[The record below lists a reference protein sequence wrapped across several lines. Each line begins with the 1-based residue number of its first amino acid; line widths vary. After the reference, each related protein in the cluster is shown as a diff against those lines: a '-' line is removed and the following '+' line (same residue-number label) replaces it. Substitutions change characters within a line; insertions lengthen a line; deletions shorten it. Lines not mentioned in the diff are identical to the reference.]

1 MMTKN
6 KGLAIVALTML
17 TTMSLANA
25 ATGDEAAISTGVTTA
40 LETTSTNAS
49 TGSVDGV
56 FQIDKVESTT
66 QKTIDATFTKS
77 VSKDGMDI
85 KVMEDN
91 RISSVTPDSLD
102 TKKVKIALNED
113 IALNSSYN
121 LFLVSGPEGSMTFD
135 LGTELATGSIVNTE
149 TTGEQNIVS
158 ISFVDTKNI
167 EVTFKK
173 DVAGNAEFKLLREI
187 PTDSITAIDNKVT
200 IMTKDDL
207 SNSKSYTLTIANLKD
222 SEGNDISAEDS
233 IYDFNYTGLETTDTA
248 SGATDLNAA
257 TGATATGVEVA
268 ASQAKELPGTG
279 TKENLLFLASLLLS
293 LFVVLYYRKKIAR

>member
-1 MMTKN
+1 MTKN
-6 KGLAIVALTML
+6 KGLAIVALAML
-17 TTMSLANA
+17 TTISLASA
-25 ATGDEAAISTGVTTA
+25 ATWSEAISTGVTTS
-40 LETTSTNAS
+40 LETTSIDAS
-49 TGSVDGV
+49 TWSIDWA

-77 VSKDGMDI
+77 VSKEWMDI

-102 TKKVKIALNED
+102 TKKVKIDLNED
-113 IALNSSYN
+113 VALNSSYS

-135 LGTELATGSIVNTE
+135 LWAELATGSITNTE
-149 TTGEQNIVS
+149 TTWEQNIVS
-158 ISFVDTKNI
+158 ISFVDAKTI
-167 EVTFKK
+167 EVTFKQ
-173 DVAGNAEFKLLREI
+173 DVAWNAEFKLLREI
-187 PTDSITAIDNKVT
+187 PTDSINAVDNKVT

-222 SEGNDISAEDS
+222 SQWNDISAEDS
-233 IYDFNYTGLETTDTA
+233 IYDFNYTWLESTDTA
-248 SGATDLNAA
+248 SWATDLNAA
-257 TGATATGVEVA
+257 TWTTSTWVEAA
-268 ASQAKELPGTG
+268 ASQAKELPGTW